1 LTIKDKRSVHESLQ
15 ELIKEET
22 ISDFEC
28 EKCQKK
34 VDISKRTLIAHTPSV
49 LFVHLQRLVFNFDT
63 FQNDKVNTLCEF
75 PDVLDLKPYSFYYN
89 MEKEG
94 RLKKKQDD
102 QEDDD
107 DEEEVDEEELKKR
120 AEEQKSWPEEESCYE
135 YKLVG
140 ATIHSGTA
148 NAGHYWS
155 YINTKR
161 GNEENEGSED
171 WIHTDID
178 PWMEFNDS
186 TVRDL
191 DFKKVQEDGYGGEQ
205 TSSGWSAFSS
215 SYGKSAYML
224 VYERREKKPVKVL
237 VDKEEEGAIKDEEKD
252 EHYKLISFKDAAKPT
267 GNCPIY

>member
-1 LTIKDKRSVHESLQ
+1 M
-15 ELIKEET
+15 
-22 ISDFEC
+22 
-28 EKCQKK
+28 
-34 VDISKRTLIAHTPSV
+34 

-63 FQNDKVNTLCEF
+63 FQNDKVNTALEF
-75 PDVLDLKPYSFYYN
+75 PDTLDLKPYSFYHI

-94 RLKKKQDD
+94 RLKKKQEK
-102 QEDDD
+102 QEDD
-107 DEEEVDEEELKKR
+107 ESEEELDEETIKKR
-120 AEEQKSWPEEESCYE
+120 QEEEKSWPQEETCYE

-161 GNEENEGSED
+161 GQQEDENDETWEHPD
-171 WIHTDID
+171 VD
-178 PWMEFNDS
+178 PWLEFNDS

-191 DFKKVQEDGYGGEQ
+191 DYKKVSEDGFGGE
-205 TSSGWSAFSS
+205 SSSMGFSAFSS

-237 VDKEEEGAIKDEEKD
+237 VKDESETEGEEILKDEEKD
-252 EHYKLISFKDAAKPT
+252 EKFKLVPFKQAAQ
-267 GNCPIY
+267 